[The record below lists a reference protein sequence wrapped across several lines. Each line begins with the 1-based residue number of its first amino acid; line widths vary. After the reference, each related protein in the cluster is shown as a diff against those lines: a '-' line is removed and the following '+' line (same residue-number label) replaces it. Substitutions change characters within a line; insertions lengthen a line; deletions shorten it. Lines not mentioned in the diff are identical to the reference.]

1 MEVSHDIL
9 IIGAGGAGMRAAYE
23 IAKNKDIDVAV
34 ISKIFPTRSHT
45 GAAQGGI
52 NAALNNNRDKGED
65 SIDSHTFDTVKGS
78 DYLGDQDAIEV
89 MCKNAP
95 KDIIEVEHMGCL
107 FSRDDDGNIAQRPF
121 GGAGFPRTCYS
132 ADITGHVILHTL
144 YEQLLKKDVKFYNEF
159 FVLSLIIEK
168 DQIKGVIAIDIAT
181 GELAVMKA
189 STVIL
194 ATGGAGRVY
203 SGSTNALV
211 STGDG
216 IAIAYRAGAP
226 LKDMEFVQFHPTT
239 LASNGVLISE
249 AARGEGGYLLNKNE
263 ERFMEKYA
271 PSAKELASRDVVARA
286 EQTEINEGRGVDG
299 CVLLDLRHLGKE
311 KILSRLPQIRELALD
326 FAGVDCIDEPIPV
339 KPGAHYFMG
348 GIDVDVD
355 GQTSINGLFACGE
368 CACLSVHGA
377 NRLGGNSLLETIVF
391 GKLAGKKAVDYFSET
406 GKVDDVDPRHLEEVD
421 VFLKKLHEK
430 DGIENVYSIRDDLQK
445 NMNENVGI
453 FRSEEKIQKGLDEI
467 EKLKERYLNVGI
479 SDKGKVYNFELT
491 EYFEIGYLLDLAEAT
506 AKSALLREE
515 SRGSHQREDF
525 PERNDSKFLNHSMT
539 YFNRSGLP
547 NVRYR
552 RVEITKYKPMER
564 KY

>member
-1 MEVSHDIL
+1 MEVSHDVL

-34 ISKIFPTRSHT
+34 VSKIFPTRSHT

-95 KDIIEVEHMGCL
+95 KDIIELEHMGCL

-144 YEQLLKKDVKFYNEF
+144 YEQLLKKGVKFYNEF
-159 FVLSLIIEK
+159 FVLSLIIEE
-168 DQIKGVIAIDIAT
+168 DLIKGVIAIDIAT

-339 KPGAHYFMG
+339 KPGAHYYMG
-348 GIDVDVD
+348 GIDVNVD

-547 NVRYR
+547 NVRYK